1 MDSNEII
8 EKKKSKRNI
17 IFIIISMLVVIAAG
31 TFAWLSY
38 RTNNTAM
45 VLTIGEIQSIQVT
58 LTPYQINGSMGSVNS
73 YTSGI
78 VTNVKAANN
87 ASTSKKFKLYYKVD
101 SIDSA
106 LAISAFK
113 YTITRSTSENGTY
126 SKLGSD
132 GSFAGVTSGSEVNV
146 LEETLT
152 AGQTYYYK
160 VYLWLDGSG
169 DVSSAQGKT
178 FTGELRA
185 EIISLS
191 DQYQQVE
198 YLESSGATQY
208 ILTDVKPSS
217 NFKLEADVYCA
228 SGASNDQ
235 PSFAG
240 VADTKSVQYYYN
252 SAGVPKLWATGGSIG
267 GSTAY
272 YNQKIHYIAIT
283 NSSGMKLNTN
293 GATYNSSSIIYPG
306 ASSRYLTIFAYNGSG
321 GPNYYFKGRIYNLR
335 LYDNDVLIRNFVP
348 CYDKYNKINTTTYN
362 AGLCDVLQNKFYP
375 NQGTGNFTYGSA
387 V

>member
-1 MDSNEII
+1 MGGNENIT
-8 EKKKSKRNI
+8 EKKRSKRGI
-17 IFIIISMLVVIAAG
+17 VVIVISMIAVILAG

-38 RTNNTAM
+38 RTNDTAM

-58 LTPYQINGSMGSVNS
+58 LTPYQINSSMGSVNS

-78 VTNVKAANN
+78 VTNIEAKNN

-113 YTITRSTSENGTY
+113 YTITRSTNKNGTY

-132 GSFAGVTSGSEVNV
+132 GSFTGVTSGSEVNI

-152 AGQTYYYK
+152 SGQTYYYK

-169 DVSSAQGKT
+169 NVSSAQGKT

-198 YLESSGATQY
+198 YLESSGTQY
-208 ILTDVKPSS
+208 ILTDAVATDTHGVYARLASTDISS
-217 NFKLEADVYCA
+217 DLVYFGSRG
-228 SGASNDQ
+228 SGNTRFWVGNATTMYFGWGSLLSTRTTISANTIYTIQ
-235 PSFAG
+235 MN
-240 VADTKSVQYYYN
+240 YYN
-252 SAGVPKLWATGGSIG
+252 NRKTIVNGTTTNSITTSLATNSYPIAIFGGNTGSI
-267 GSTAY
+267 TAKS
-272 YNQKIHYIAIT
+272 KI
-283 NSSGMKLNTN
+283 KL
-293 GATYNSSSIIYPG
+293 YELKIS
-306 ASSRYLTIFAYNGSG
+306 NGSED
-321 GPNYYFKGRIYNLR
+321 ILH
-335 LYDNDVLIRNFVP
+335 FVP
-348 CYDKYNKINTTTYN
+348 CYDKYNKINSTTYN
-362 AGLCDVLQNKFYP
+362 AGLCDIIHNKFYP